1 MYGSGAVP
9 ARPPAE
15 GSSLGTIL
23 PGGSAGTPPAHHDH
37 LVTFYEN
44 DAFLVDSVVAFLAR
58 ALEAGEPAVAIATA
72 DHLVAIERALGD
84 RGGTDGTLLAI
95 DAHEMLATLMV
106 DGAPAAEAFEAAI
119 GGILDEMGPGARAFG
134 EMVAVLWERG
144 DVNGAIA
151 LEDLWNELATTRAF
165 ELFCAYPMRSFEQE
179 EDTDGFR
186 AVVQRHGSVVP
197 SESYS
202 TLADPEE
209 RRRHVALLQQEAA
222 AGVNERVAL
231 RRKQAELEDALEK
244 LRELDRLRS
253 EFVAM
258 VVHDIRTP
266 TAVVSGF
273 LDLLRE
279 HWPELAECDI
289 QDFLDKA
296 LANTHRIEHLVD
308 DILTMSR
315 IDSDEFT
322 FDLRPA
328 DLVGVV
334 ERAVSQV
341 RDATGRRIEV
351 DRPEGLRAALVD
363 ENRQAQI
370 LTNLLTNAVKFSPED
385 TTVRVSVED
394 RDEQLVVSVHD
405 EGIGISAEDQT
416 KLFRPFSRL
425 ERRRGDAENGTGL
438 GLYIAKALV
447 EGQGGTIWVDSVE
460 GLGSTFSYT
469 VLPTSPG
476 R

>member
-1 MYGSGAVP
+1 MGTTPHG
-9 ARPPAE
+9 
-15 GSSLGTIL
+15 GSS
-23 PGGSAGTPPAHHDH
+23 AGAPPAHHDH

-44 DAFLVDSVVAFLAR
+44 DAFLVDSVVAFLAP

-72 DHLVAIERALGD
+72 DHLVALEQALLD
-84 RGGTDGTLLAI
+84 RGFEDGAVLAI
-95 DAHEMLATLMV
+95 DAHEMLATCMV
-106 DGAPAAEAFEAAI
+106 DGQPDADAFAAAI
-119 GGILDEMGPGARAFG
+119 GGVLDEAGPGARAFG

-144 DVNGAIA
+144 DINGAITV
-151 LEDLWNELATTRAF
+151 EDLWNGLATSRTF

-179 EDTDGFR
+179 QDTDGFR
-186 AVVQRHGSVVP
+186 AVVQRHGSVIP

-209 RRRHVALLQQEAA
+209 QRRHVALLQQEAA
-222 AGVNERVAL
+222 AGVTERAAL
-231 RRKQAELEDALEK
+231 RRKQAELEDALAQ

-273 LDLLRE
+273 LDLLRL
-279 HWPELAECDI
+279 HWPELEEREVH
-289 QDFLDKA
+289 DFLDKA
-296 LANTHRIEHLVD
+296 LANTHRIERLVD

-315 IDSDEFT
+315 VDSDEFT
-322 FDLRPA
+322 FDLRPV
-328 DLVGVV
+328 DLLGVV
-334 ERAVSQV
+334 DRAACQV

-351 DRPEGLRAALVD
+351 DRPDGLRAALVD
-363 ENRQAQI
+363 EHRQSQV
-370 LTNLLTNAVKFSPED
+370 LTNLLTNAVKFSPDD

-394 RDEQLVVSVHD
+394 RDDQLLVNVHD
-405 EGIGISAEDQT
+405 EGIGISADDQT

-425 ERRRGDAENGTGL
+425 ERRRNDVENGTGL

-469 VLPTSPG
+469 VLPASPG